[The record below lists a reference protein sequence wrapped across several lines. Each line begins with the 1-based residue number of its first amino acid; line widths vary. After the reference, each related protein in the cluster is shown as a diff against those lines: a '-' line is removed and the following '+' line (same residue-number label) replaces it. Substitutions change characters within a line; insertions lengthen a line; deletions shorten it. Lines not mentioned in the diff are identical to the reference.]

1 VDAVTPQLRGDLAT
15 AGVPVAA
22 QDELVAAFRRCAL
35 DRAEQQDPPS
45 CQSQPAAQAADG
57 ASLAT
62 TPGVRD
68 ALVRAGEAARREVF
82 DRAAARTLW
91 YAVGAFALAFLLSF
105 ALPHEYDRTN
115 HNQPPSRLMPR
126 TRHWPRSGRPGGR
139 RSPAR
144 VSKPG
149 SPNVFTLLLSSQ
161 VGSTL
166 AVAGCCIQKVNRLIG
181 STTPALDAACGR
193 RSSQTGM
200 EWIWCCLPM
209 AATVRALRTVAR
221 GSAQPFGG

>member
-105 ALPHEYDRTN
+105 ALPPRVRQDEP
-115 HNQPPSRLMPR
+115 QPAAVPPNAQNAALAAV
-126 TRHWPRSGRPGGR
+126 
-139 RSPAR
+139 RSPWR
-144 VSKPG
+144 
-149 SPNVFTLLLSSQ
+149 
-161 VGSTL
+161 STITCQSL
-166 AVAGCCIQKVNRLIG
+166 
-181 STTPALDAACGR
+181 
-193 RSSQTGM
+193 
-200 EWIWCCLPM
+200 
-209 AATVRALRTVAR
+209 
-221 GSAQPFGG
+221 